1 MSPPPRRSAAVRRRR
16 AGSRPGGVRGALR
29 ITGRVVSAALG
40 IAVTALGCLYLTL
53 PDVRPLVDQPP
64 VETAF
69 MRLRADEAHARGVP
83 ARRAYTW
90 VPYGRIATPLKR
102 AVLIAEDDL
111 FWQHDGVDLASIRQA
126 IEDRLEGGDRVLR
139 GGSTI
144 TQQLAKNL
152 YLSPSRNPVRKLR
165 ELMITRLLERLLT
178 KQRIFELYLNVV
190 EWGGGVWGAEAA
202 SRHYFGKPASRL
214 TASEAALLAG
224 ALINPVRYSPASPPP
239 RLRARQQM
247 ILRRMGSPGAGQLPG
262 RGADASV
269 PADASRRKPARQ

>member
-1 MSPPPRRSAAVRRRR
+1 PTTAASPSPVRVMVSPVHGWSTASSSETATNSVAAKTSSTTTEVTTRRCRSSASVITSWAGAGAPAAASAMSADCSRATLLPMSPPPRRSAAVRRRR

-90 VPYGRIATPLKR
+90 VPYGRISTPLR
-102 AVLIAEDDL
+102 GAVPIAEDDL

-126 IEDRLEGGDRVLR
+126 IEDRLEGGDRVLG
-139 GGSTI
+139 GGSTM
-144 TQQLAKNL
+144 TQQ
-152 YLSPSRNPVRKLR
+152 
-165 ELMITRLLERLLT
+165 
-178 KQRIFELYLNVV
+178 
-190 EWGGGVWGAEAA
+190 
-202 SRHYFGKPASRL
+202 
-214 TASEAALLAG
+214 
-224 ALINPVRYSPASPPP
+224 
-239 RLRARQQM
+239 
-247 ILRRMGSPGAGQLPG
+247 
-262 RGADASV
+262 
-269 PADASRRKPARQ
+269 